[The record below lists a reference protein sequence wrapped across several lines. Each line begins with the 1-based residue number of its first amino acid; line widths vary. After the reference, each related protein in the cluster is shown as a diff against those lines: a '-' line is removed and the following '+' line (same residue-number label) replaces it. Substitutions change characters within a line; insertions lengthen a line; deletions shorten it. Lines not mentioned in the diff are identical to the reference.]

1 MWAPSPTAKTIKTTK
16 IVNCGSYC
24 RPEKNAKS
32 KRCLKMNTTI
42 GAQKAPI
49 YKQQTEK
56 TGSEKYATEKQP
68 EKQGNLPEKKFRAGA
83 ISATVWLNKGHNQ
96 QGGETEYRTIS
107 LERAYADKEGKW
119 QTTNSYRIGDLPK
132 AAVVL
137 QHAYEFLVLQ
147 EQDLFKASN

>member
-1 MWAPSPTAKTIKTTK
+1 
-16 IVNCGSYC
+16 
-24 RPEKNAKS
+24 
-32 KRCLKMNTTI
+32 MNTTI
-42 GAQKAPI
+42 GIAQKAQVQ
-49 YKQQTEK
+49 KAQVQK
-56 TGSEKYATEKQP
+56 AQEKQT